1 MACSGKNT
9 FSLKTARAVSVF
21 QRLEELPVS
30 ICAEATSKFFALN
43 EVVFGPEGF
52 GSSN

>member
-1 MACSGKNT
+1 M
-9 FSLKTARAVSVF
+9 FSFRTERAVSVF
-21 QRLEELPVS
+21 QRVEELSIS

-52 GSSN
+52 GCSN